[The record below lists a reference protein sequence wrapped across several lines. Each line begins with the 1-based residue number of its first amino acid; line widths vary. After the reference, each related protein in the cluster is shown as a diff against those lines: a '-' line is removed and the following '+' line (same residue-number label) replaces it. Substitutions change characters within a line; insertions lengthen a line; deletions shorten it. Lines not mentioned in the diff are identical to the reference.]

1 MSLRTLAVPGA
12 LLIAL
17 AVPTAARA
25 QATIDPLSKPC
36 YVTAGTESAPQGEG
50 MVIAAHGFT
59 PNSKVDLA
67 FDGVPVPDGL
77 GLQTD
82 ANGEIGVLSPLVV
95 PAPFIARGSADF
107 TITLTQQDNTANVA
121 TATARRTALNV
132 TVKPRRADTDEKIRF
147 TGAGFTAPK
156 PVYAHSV
163 FRGKVRKTVRMVGVP
178 NLCGKWSTR
187 ARQIPV
193 REPEYGFWTVQ
204 FDQRKKYLSPLSPD
218 FTGAVMTMVIQVYR
232 RRG

>member
-95 PAPFIARGSADF
+95 PAPFIARGSAEF
-107 TITLTQQDNTANVA
+107 TITLTQQDNVANVA
-121 TATARRTALNV
+121 TATARHTALGVSV
-132 TVKPRRADTDEKIRF
+132 TPQRAKPSSRISFR
-147 TGAGFTAPK
+147 GAGFTQDK
-156 PVYAHSV
+156 PVYAHYV
-163 FRGKVRKTVRMVGVP
+163 FGGTVRETVKMSGDP
-178 NLCGKWSTR
+178 GTCGTWAKR

-193 REPEYGFWTVQ
+193 DNPRTGIWTVQ
-204 FDQRKKYLSPLSPD
+204 FDQLRRYRKP
-218 FTGAVMTMVIQVYR
+218 GANFRSAYVQLRISVTRVFD
-232 RRG
+232 